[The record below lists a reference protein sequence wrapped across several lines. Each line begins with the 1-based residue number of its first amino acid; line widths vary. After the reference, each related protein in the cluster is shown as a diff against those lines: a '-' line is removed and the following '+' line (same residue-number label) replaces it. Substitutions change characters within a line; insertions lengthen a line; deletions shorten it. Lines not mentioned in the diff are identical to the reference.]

1 MLLIAAGLLALVGA
15 FVLLRPVSS
24 TATFNSS
31 DVMFAQMMLPHHR
44 QAIDMAEM
52 VLQPDRDSSLE
63 LQSMARAIQLQQS
76 SEVTTLENLLR
87 TWRAD
92 AEAGDHSGMM
102 DGILSDEEL
111 GQLNSLQG
119 TEFDHAW
126 SLAMIEHHQGAIA
139 MARDVLETGINHRIA
154 VLANDVVAAQGREI
168 RELQQIVKATSN

>member
-1 MLLIAAGLLALVGA
+1 MLLIGAGLLVLVGA

>member
-1 MLLIAAGLLALVGA
+1 MLLVSTGLLALVGA
-15 FVLLRPVSS
+15 FILLRPVSN

-44 QAIDMAEM
+44 QAIDMAKM
-52 VLQPDRDSSLE
+52 VLQPGRDSSPE
-63 LQSMARAIQLQQS
+63 LQSMARTIQSQQS

-102 DGILSDEEL
+102 EGILSDEEL

-119 TEFDHAW
+119 SDFDHAW
-126 SLAMIEHHQGAIA
+126 SLAMMQHHQGAIA
-139 MARDVLETGINHRIA
+139 MARDVIETGVNHRIA
-154 VLANDVVAAQGREI
+154 VLANDVVTAQGREI
-168 RELQQIVKATSN
+168 RELQQMVTATSN